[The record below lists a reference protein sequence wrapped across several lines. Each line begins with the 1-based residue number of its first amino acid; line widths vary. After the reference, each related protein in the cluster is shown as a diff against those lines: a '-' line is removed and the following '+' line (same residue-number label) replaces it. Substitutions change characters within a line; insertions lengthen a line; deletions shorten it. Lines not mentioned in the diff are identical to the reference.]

1 MKQYILLLA
10 FLINTISL
18 ISQENYFPP
27 KGSWEVKAPSVFG
40 INNEIIN
47 DAIKYAENN
56 SLILELTTGGKEFSQ
71 IPQKGKRFNIQKDT
85 LKIILTK

>member
-27 KGSWEVKAPSVFG
+27 KGLWEVKTPSVFG
-40 INNEIIN
+40 INNEKILSAINMQRIIKMME
-47 DAIKYAENN
+47 IM
-56 SLILELTTGGKEFSQ
+56 ILELKY
-71 IPQKGKRFNIQKDT
+71 
-85 LKIILTK
+85 